1 MKLHEKYNEDWYR
14 SAAFDIG
21 SAPAS
26 VGYGVLNRP
35 KYKGV
40 VQKTIVHHSSN
51 AYPGND
57 TVLCLE
63 YLDGADAVIASVM
76 MPVLYDYKADGSFS
90 HRPPEQIPLIG
101 AVEHWDTAG
110 NVISTEAD
118 YCWKLVPP
126 PVYNDGGT
134 IARRRKEKGM
144 TQQQLADA
152 VGVTQTMVARWE
164 TGKATPGKAKLDK
177 LRELLGK

>member
-26 VGYGVLNRP
+26 IGYGVLNRP

-40 VQKTIVHHSSN
+40 VKKTIVHH
-51 AYPGND
+51 AAGYPGND
-57 TVLCLE
+57 SILCIE
-63 YLDGADAVIASVM
+63 YLDGADSVIASVM
-76 MPVLYDYKADGSFS
+76 MPVLYDYRADGSFY

-101 AVEHWDTAG
+101 AVEHWDSAG

-118 YCWKLVPP
+118 YLWKLVPP
-126 PVYNDGGT
+126 PVYTSGET

-152 VGVTQTMVARWE
+152 IGVTQTMVARWE
-164 TGKATPGKAKLDK
+164 TSKATPGKANYKK
-177 LRELLGK
+177 LRELLED